1 MGRLTEGEG
10 GFLRPPRWADWL
22 LNHFSPYGLED
33 ELQGD
38 MLEMYTYWVKTVG
51 LSRARWRYVLAV
63 MRLIRPFSRP
73 RTKQRNDYSH
83 PECRTT
89 FILHPDMLRNYIKV
103 AWRNLWRHK
112 LYSLINIGGLA
123 LSLTSSTFVGLWVYD
138 ERSYDTFH
146 NDADRIYRIAKDFVT
161 RGGARTPDA
170 TTPAAL
176 VPALQN
182 ELPEIQAA
190 TRLYPNWGQ
199 KYLIKQGDQRF
210 YEEGV
215 YRVDPNFF
223 TVFSFP
229 FLSGNAQTALA
240 TPKSIVLTDSAAHK
254 YFGNENPMGKRL
266 TLDANLGDFIV
277 SGVLANIPSNTHFT
291 FDFLIPL
298 RTLGPTLDSNWK
310 TYNFYTYVKLKPNA
324 NAESFTTKVQSLVKH
339 HQPDDLNQFYIQPLT
354 RIHLTS
360 KLKWELAPNGD
371 QSYVRILSYVAL
383 FVLIVAAI
391 NYINLATAR
400 AARRAR
406 EVGVR
411 KVAGA
416 HRQSLI
422 GQFLGEGVLFALMAG
437 LIAIGLLFLL
447 LPFFNQF
454 VEKQLSLSNQQG
466 WMVSLFVMLLA
477 SGTGLLAGIYP
488 ALVLSSYEP
497 VQVLKGQN
505 LPSSTFSRL
514 RQGLV
519 TGQFAVSAGLIIG
532 TIIVTQQLHF
542 LRTSP
547 LGFDKEQVMVL
558 PNVGGLTNLD
568 ALRQELVALPGVSKT
583 GAASDA
589 IGQTNSTMSMALK
602 GTDKGVTVNFITVDN
617 QGLDVL
623 GIQLKQ
629 GRLFST
635 QFPSDSTT
643 SLLVNETAARHLD
656 LNHPLGSI
664 INTNLQGNY
673 RTVVGVVKDFH
684 YSSLHQTIQP
694 FAFLLGRQNL
704 SNLLVKLNSSNV
716 EATIDA
722 IQHKWDVLVPGRPF
736 SYSFIDERFAALHHA
751 DTLFEHIFT
760 GITLIALLI
769 ACLGLFALA
778 TFMTERR
785 TKEIGVRKVLGASEL
800 SIVALIT
807 RDFLQLVLLA
817 TLLASPVA
825 YYFMSG
831 WLQGFAYKINIEW
844 WMFALAG
851 LLAMVIALL
860 TVSYQSIKAALMN
873 PVKSLRSD

>member
-1 MGRLTEGEG
+1 MGRLTEE
-10 GFLRPPRWADWL
+10 PPRWAVWL
-22 LNHFSPYGLED
+22 LCHFSPPGLED

-38 MLEMYTYWVKTVG
+38 LLEMYAYWIKTLG
-51 LSRARWRYVLAV
+51 LPRARWRYMLAV
-63 MRLIRPFSRP
+63 LRLIRPFSWP
-73 RTKQRNDYSH
+73 RTVQSNDYSQ
-83 PECRTT
+83 PEPQRRTDRTT
-89 FILHPDMLRNYIKV
+89 SILHPDMLRNYFTV

-123 LSLTSSTFVGLWVYD
+123 LSLTSCAFIGLWVYD
-138 ERSYDTFH
+138 ERSYDAFH
-146 NDADRIYRIAKDFVT
+146 DDADRIYRVAKDFVT
-161 RGGARTPDA
+161 RGGTRTPDA

-176 VPALQN
+176 ATALQT
-182 ELPEIQAA
+182 ESPEIQAV
-190 TRLYPNWGQ
+190 TRIYPNWGQ
-199 KYLIKQGDQRF
+199 KYLVKRGDQRF

-229 FLSGNAQTALA
+229 FLSGNAQTALT
-240 TPKSIVLTDSAAHK
+240 TPKSIVLTESAAHK
-254 YFGNENPMGKRL
+254 YFGTENPMGKRL
-266 TLDANLGDFIV
+266 NLDANLGDFAV
-277 SGVLANIPSNTHFT
+277 SGVVADIPSNAHFR

-298 RTLGPTLDSNWK
+298 RTLGLTLDSNWK

-324 NAESFTTKVQSLVKH
+324 DEERFAINLQSLFKR
-339 HQPDDLNQFYIQPLT
+339 HQPADLNQFYIQPLT
-354 RIHLTS
+354 QIHLTS

-371 QSYVRILSYVAL
+371 QSYVRILSFVAL

-422 GQFLGEGVLFALMAG
+422 GQFLGEGILFALVAG
-437 LIAIGLLFLL
+437 LIAIALLFSL

-454 VEKQLSLSNQQG
+454 VGKQLNLWNQQG
-466 WMVSLFVMLLA
+466 WVVSLFVMLVA

-488 ALVLSSYEP
+488 AVVLSAYEP

-505 LPSSTFSRL
+505 LPGSAFGQL

-568 ALRQELVALPGVSKT
+568 VLQQELVALPGVAKI

-589 IGQTNSTMSMALK
+589 IGQTNSTTAMALK
-602 GTDKGVTVNFITVDN
+602 GTDKGVTVNYITVDN

-635 QFPSDSTT
+635 QFPSDSLT
-643 SLLVNETAARHLD
+643 SLLVNETAARQLD
-656 LNHPLGSI
+656 LTHPLGSL
-664 INTNLQGNY
+664 INTNLQGDY

-704 SNLLVKLNSSNV
+704 SNLLIKLNASNV
-716 EATIDA
+716 EATIKA
-722 IQHKWDVLVPGRPF
+722 IQHKWEALVPDRPF

-760 GITLIALLI
+760 GITLIALFI

-785 TKEIGVRKVLGASEL
+785 TKEIGVRKVLGASAL
-800 SIVALIT
+800 SIVTLLA
-807 RDFLQLVLLA
+807 RDFLRLVLLA

-831 WLQGFAYKINIEW
+831 WLEGFAYKITIEW
-844 WMFALAG
+844 WVFALAG
-851 LLAMVIALL
+851 LLAVVIALFA
-860 TVSYQSIKAALMN
+860 VSYQSIKAAFMN
-873 PVKSLRSD
+873 PVKSLRSE